1 MSRQELSAPFN
12 KELYLQE
19 RPIKLSLFLGNV
31 YGKKKGGG
39 GARHLFFYIN
49 KKRNYKYCLGSLV
62 SNE

>member
-39 GARHLFFYIN
+39 GKASFFLY
-49 KKRNYKYCLGSLV
+49 
-62 SNE
+62 